1 VSEEVVIEVDGR
13 EVRCAKGST
22 LLNALMNAG
31 VLIGTACGGR
41 GLCTFCRVTVQGA
54 TTPVQPSEK
63 RALGNVLVAE
73 GMRLACRVIVEAPLV
88 VAVPPIRGKGEG

>member
-1 VSEEVVIEVDGR
+1 VSEDVFIQVEGQ
-13 EVRCAKGST
+13 EVRCARGST

-41 GLCTFCRVTVQGA
+41 GLCHFCRVTVQGA

-63 RALGNVLVAE
+63 RALGNVLIAE
-73 GMRLACRVIVEAPLV
+73 GMRLACRVVVEGPLV
-88 VAVPPIRGKGEG
+88 VSVPPVRGKGEG